1 MKTNSAKTKLT
12 TLSILASLAYC
23 ILILNSFTE
32 GWDDFRLG
40 YEEGKAL
47 KLQTYFVDLKAKESF
62 SSFPDSITNIK
73 TGENV
78 KIRYD
83 KTQVRAAV
91 IPSSGKSVNSYQI
104 IEIFMSFVVI
114 FIVIYIPVLFFKMMK
129 TLRNEVV
136 FDKKNI
142 TYMRKI
148 GVLLLLYYVV
158 SLITNYIS
166 YQKNVI
172 IFDFAD
178 YKIQREPNDLIWLLL
193 GLVVL
198 LFAEILSKG
207 SKIQEEQDLTI

>member
-62 SSFPDSITNIK
+62 SSFPDSITNLK

-91 IPSSGKSVNSYQI
+91 IPCSGKSVNSYQI